1 MLLVTDGDEMEKKNP
16 SEDYIRMI
24 CSLYNDR
31 YDDREED
38 SAPGGEDWKP
48 GQTANHTSLA
58 AFQKELRDQQGV
70 ELSTCKLRKILITGG
85 CWTTERSREVQ
96 ILFDQYKSI
105 RKVAEVLGVSDALV
119 TMYLP
124 YGKVV
129 YDLEEKSSG
138 AKRTERWREK
148 KRG

>member
-1 MLLVTDGDEMEKKNP
+1 MIKKNP
-16 SEDYIRMI
+16 SEDYIRKI
-24 CSLYNDR
+24 CDLYNDR

-38 SAPGGEDWKP
+38 SAPGGDDWKP

-58 AFQKELRDQQGV
+58 AFQKVLRDQHGV
-70 ELSTCKLRKILITGG
+70 ELSTCKLRKILITDG
-85 CWTTERSREVQ
+85 CWSTERSREVQ

-105 RKVAEVLGVSDALV
+105 RKVAEVLGVSGALV

-129 YDLEEKSSG
+129 YDLEEKSGG

>member
-1 MLLVTDGDEMEKKNP
+1 MEKKNP
-16 SEDYIRMI
+16 SEEYIRMI
-24 CSLYNDR
+24 CSLYNDC

-48 GQTANHTSLA
+48 GQTANHTSLVS
-58 AFQKELRDQQGV
+58 FQKVLRDQHGV

-85 CWTTERSREVQ
+85 CWTTERRREVAR
-96 ILFDQYKSI
+96 LYDQLHSI
-105 RKVAEVLGVSDALV
+105 RRVAEALGVTEALV

>member
-1 MLLVTDGDEMEKKNP
+1 MEKKNP

-38 SAPGGEDWKP
+38 SAPGGEDWKS

-58 AFQKELRDQQGV
+58 AFQKVMRDQYGV

-85 CWTTERSREVQ
+85 CWTTDRSREVAR
-96 ILFDQYKSI
+96 LYDQLHSI
-105 RKVAEVLGVSDALV
+105 RRVAEALGVTEALV

-129 YDLEEKSSG
+129 YDLDEKSGG